1 MQMQENSRPKLSDPE
16 EWATPKG
23 SKFPLLPNTPTGNCF
38 PYLNKPFIN
47 IGIYK
52 DNPIVDEAW
61 IQIAHEIMH
70 ALVELAKCK
79 DVMDT
84 YRYNTNPDSPTGNFA
99 EQWNLLQ
106 DFINKNNMPTYKYFK
121 DKEIVG
127 LKPELVVI
135 LDKMRGEC
143 GFPFKI
149 NSGFRTKEQNNKL
162 KDAVTDSAHLTGEA
176 VDISITDSTQRMKI
190 ISSAFLN
197 GIKRVGL
204 APTFVHLDLNKT
216 LPQGVI
222 WLY

>member
-1 MQMQENSRPKLSDPE
+1 
-16 EWATPKG
+16 
-23 SKFPLLPNTPTGNCF
+23 
-38 PYLNKPFIN
+38 
-47 IGIYK
+47 
-52 DNPIVDEAW
+52 
-61 IQIAHEIMH
+61 
-70 ALVELAKCK
+70 
-79 DVMDT
+79 
-84 YRYNTNPDSPTGNFA
+84 
-99 EQWNLLQ
+99 
-106 DFINKNNMPTYKYFK
+106 MPTYKYFK